1 MKGDSVQ
8 RDCVTIRRLAG
19 FFGLCLLI
27 TTSTAAAEQAWV
39 KDEVRVNVRSGASNR
54 YRVIGAIG
62 TGDKVEIL
70 SRLEG
75 WTEIRTGSIESGWM
89 PAGFLH
95 GAPPA
100 RVTLE
105 ARDRKIAEL
114 EQRVEEITASES
126 RIRLEHDELA
136 SRDGEQQAEIS
147 RLTRDNLELRVGAR
161 WPEWLTGA
169 GIVLVGMILGSIVAR
184 GSSRRRQPRIKL

>member
-1 MKGDSVQ
+1 VQ
-8 RDCVTIRRLAG
+8 RERVWFQLVAG
-19 FFGLCLLI
+19 AFCACLMFA
-27 TTSTAAAEQAWV
+27 SATAAAEQAWV
-39 KDEVRVNVRSGASNR
+39 GDELRVNVRSGASNR

-62 TGDKVEIL
+62 TGDTVTIL

-75 WTEIRTGSIESGWM
+75 WTQVRTDKIEEGWI
-89 PAGFLH
+89 PAGFLQ
-95 GAPPA
+95 AEPPA
-100 RVTLE
+100 RVTLV

-114 EQRVEEITASES
+114 ERRVEESTASES
-126 RIRLEHDELA
+126 RIRLEHDDVA

-147 RLTRDNLELRVGAR
+147 RLTRENLELRVGAR

-184 GSSRRRQPRIKL
+184 GSNRRQPRIKL